1 MKYIKTYEDLN
12 DEPNLGDYVITTVI
26 ISDVDP
32 KLKFFLEN
40 NVGKICKI
48 EDHVISYLVK
58 YENTPFDLFIGI
70 NDNYKKD
77 VGYWW
82 FDKLEIKIHSSNK
95 EECEAY
101 LNAKKYNL

>member
-1 MKYIKTYEDLN
+1 MKYIKLYEELN
-12 DEPNLGDYVITTVI
+12 DEPHIGDYVVCECINSFSSEEVR
-26 ISDVDP
+26 DY
-32 KLKFFLEN
+32 LEN